1 MNTKISQERR
11 QIILIQLFTR
21 LLVQRGET
29 GEVCEK
35 IKKILRD
42 KQRDFSNPEFLLAVK
57 KELGDVLWYVANLAA
72 DLGIY
77 MEDIAVTNIE
87 KLRARKASGTLS
99 GSGDNR

>member
-1 MNTKISQERR
+1 
-11 QIILIQLFTR
+11 
-21 LLVQRGET
+21 
-29 GEVCEK
+29 
-35 IKKILRD
+35 
-42 KQRDFSNPEFLLAVK
+42 
-57 KELGDVLWYVANLAA
+57 LWYVANLAA